1 MSIIAWRT
9 NQSDQS
15 HRAYYLTVVN
25 QRWLSLRLD
34 LMGTALTFAISMLA
48 LGKRTSILP
57 AQTGLAL
64 SYILAA
70 QQFFSWTVRQ
80 LADVENDMNSVER
93 IVHYARAV
101 EQEAPHMLPEAKPL
115 APWPSEGRID
125 MKGVVLKYRPELPPV
140 LRDLSM
146 SIKGGEKI
154 GIIGRTGAGKSSI
167 MSTFPRAHSAHT

>member
-1 MSIIAWRT
+1 MSIIARRT
-9 NQSDQS
+9 DQSDES

-70 QQFFSWTVRQ
+70 PQFFSWTVRQ

-101 EQEAPHMLPEAKPL
+101 EQGLSERTWTLFHSLL
-115 APWPSEGRID
+115 AEQNWDE
-125 MKGVVLKYRPELPPV
+125 
-140 LRDLSM
+140 
-146 SIKGGEKI
+146 
-154 GIIGRTGAGKSSI
+154 T
-167 MSTFPRAHSAHT
+167 